1 MARAKLR
8 GYRLPVDIEFCLL
21 MNFTDLQLFDQ
32 ASFKW
37 LETFTEADAL
47 KKIQKSLDDSVQFK
61 YFLIELEGLTRI
73 NLKWLVQSI
82 RESYATHD
90 KRHLLTKL
98 KIIVIMTD
106 SAEDVIEE
114 CRSLE
119 V

>member
-47 KKIQKSLDDSVQFK
+47 KKIQKSLDDSV
-61 YFLIELEGLTRI
+61 
-73 NLKWLVQSI
+73 
-82 RESYATHD
+82 
-90 KRHLLTKL
+90 
-98 KIIVIMTD
+98 
-106 SAEDVIEE
+106 
-114 CRSLE
+114 
-119 V
+119 